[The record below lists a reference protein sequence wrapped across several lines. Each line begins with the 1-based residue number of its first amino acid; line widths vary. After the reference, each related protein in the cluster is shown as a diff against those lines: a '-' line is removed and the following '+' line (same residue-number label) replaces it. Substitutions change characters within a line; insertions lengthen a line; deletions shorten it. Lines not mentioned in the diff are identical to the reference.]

1 MITMNDKK
9 NFLFIL
15 MVKFLKKNM
24 PHFTEKKKIISI
36 LLNYLEI
43 LLLVGTLFK

>member
-1 MITMNDKK
+1 MNDKQ
-9 NFLFIL
+9 FFFVYL

-24 PHFTEKKKIISI
+24 PHFKEKKIISI